1 MKVKIKMTKCL
12 RLNIICIV
20 NKSNYYKLSS
30 IQIREKLIFKV
41 NDTFTEDKIVSKLAK
56 YSKLD
61 KSCFIYKETDTYTD
75 GANNTYLLINFP
87 DYEIDRF
94 IYKEDNDTY
103 IDLIFIDE
111 FVDKHTI
118 PF

>member
-1 MKVKIKMTKCL
+1 MTKCI
-12 RLNIICIV
+12 RLNIICIT
-20 NKSNYYKLSS
+20 NKSNYYKLTS
-30 IQIREKLIFKV
+30 IQIREKLIFKLK
-41 NDTFTEDKIVSKLAK
+41 DDFTEDKILTKLAK

-75 GANNTYLLINFP
+75 DALNVYLIINFP

-103 IDLIFIDE
+103 IDLIFIDK
-111 FVDKHTI
+111 FVERNSI